1 MKLLSWTIIS
11 TTCWKGWSMKQKS
24 VTISSVWKD
33 RDFDA
38 PIEVFK
44 CIIRVNE
51 ETEDSHIVNLSWSTF
66 RNIPE
71 WGANFVKGHPHCTFA
86 EIQQAFCNSYW
97 KGANWWSNWDEAL
110 WYAVGERASG
120 GVLWVSFSFSEL
132 LVTLRL
138 LIPKP
143 YYCFL
148 CWIIPIFVISNYWN
162 EWDTLIEHKELVLI
176 HEESGPE
183 VCNT

>member
-11 TTCWKGWSMKQKS
+11 TTCWKGWLMKQKS

-38 PIEVFK
+38 HIEVFK

-51 ETEDSHIVNLSWSTF
+51 ETEDCHIVNLSHIT
-66 RNIPE
+66 E
-71 WGANFVKGHPHCTFA
+71 WGAKFVKGHPRCTFA
-86 EIQQAFCNSYW
+86 EIQQAFCKPYW
-97 KGANWWSNWDEAL
+97 KGVNWWSSWHEAL
-110 WYAVGERASG
+110 LYEVGERAIG
-120 GVLWVSFSFSEL
+120 GVLWVSFSFSK
-132 LVTLRL
+132 LVATLRL

-148 CWIIPIFVISNYWN
+148 CWIIPIFVSSNCWN
-162 EWDTLIEHKELVLI
+162 EMRYFDWA
-176 HEESGPE
+176 
-183 VCNT
+183 